1 MVTAGSCMTKSQ
13 ELCKDSSYISTAF
26 RRVTEAR
33 SPAEQPPRAACP
45 TGPEVMSSSALS
57 DRPSLCPAG
66 RGQEG
71 RHAGTPPAATPL
83 RQVEA
88 NCQSASAEPQ
98 TRCAVTSCQRTA
110 SCQGA
115 GMLGC
120 ADPAGLA
127 GLAGLGSTLFP
138 QVPTDSDS
146 DATGAAARCRAATA
160 RRDQLKLRRR
170 CKKYHAGRPE

>member
-1 MVTAGSCMTKSQ
+1 MPDGAGSYVIIGLVGSAESLSGRQ
-13 ELCKDSSYISTAF
+13 RAGGQA
-26 RRVTEAR
+26 RRH
-33 SPAEQPPRAACP
+33 AACSDS
-45 TGPEVMSSSALS
+45 PEI
-57 DRPSLCPAG
+57 G
-66 RGQEG
+66 RSQL
-71 RHAGTPPAATPL
+71 P
-83 RQVEA
+83 V
-88 NCQSASAEPQ
+88 
-98 TRCAVTSCQRTA
+98 CQRTA